1 LKALNYNT
9 AFRLDD
15 EFLNMV
21 EGEKNW
27 FDMYKCRLAAA
38 SGLSSSLTV
47 ILILAL
53 FCFVLRP
60 LVILHR

>member
-1 LKALNYNT
+1 
-9 AFRLDD
+9 LDD

>member
-1 LKALNYNT
+1 
-9 AFRLDD
+9 
-15 EFLNMV
+15 MV

-47 ILILAL
+47 MLAVAFL
-53 FCFVLRP
+53 CFLLRTVVLVR
-60 LVILHR
+60 R